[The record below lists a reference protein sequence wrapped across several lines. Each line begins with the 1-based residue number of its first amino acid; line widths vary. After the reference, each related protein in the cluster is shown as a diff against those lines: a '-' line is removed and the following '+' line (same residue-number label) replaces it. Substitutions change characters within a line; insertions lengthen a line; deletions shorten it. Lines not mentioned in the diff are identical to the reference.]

1 MRLLAHLVAKDLK
14 RKVRSP
20 LGLIAVLCFPLL
32 FAGMIALAFGK
43 GDSIPKV
50 RMLVAN
56 QDDGLLASLL
66 ASAFTS
72 QQASAYFDAKTV
84 EPVAGRALVE
94 EGKAS
99 ALLTIPKG
107 FTKDVLDGKPVT
119 LRLLRNPA
127 EGILPEIAEQTVGAL
142 ADLLDGGRRVF
153 DRPIADL
160 RPFFKDDGKAP
171 SDDDIVAISLAVKR
185 GIDGMSNLV
194 FPPAIA
200 LESELFDN
208 VTADSAVGAKAGS
221 SSTPKKHGGAMS
233 SIFLLVL
240 PGLAVYG
247 LFLVAD
253 QGMRDVM
260 TERTLGTLRRQLA
273 GPISPGTIIL
283 GKAAYTAA
291 LAALAVV
298 VIGSVGAAMLTT
310 SVSIPAFLL
319 VSGALVLAVTGTT
332 AVIYG
337 LARTERQASTL
348 GNMIFVAMGFL
359 GGGFIRVEAL
369 PPAVRGIAPFTPL
382 YWGTQG
388 YRAMLE
394 NGAGV
399 AGVATHVAV
408 LAAMGIVCLGIGI
421 AALRRTARRGAG
433 A

>member
-1 MRLLAHLVAKDLK
+1 MRLLFHLVAKDLK
-14 RKVRSP
+14 RKMRSP
-20 LGLIAVLCFPLL
+20 LALIVVLCFPLL

-43 GDSIPKV
+43 GGGIPKV

-56 QDDGLLASLL
+56 EDDGLLANAV
-66 ASAFTS
+66 ASVFTS
-72 QQASAYFDAKTV
+72 QQASKYFDGKTV
-84 EPVAGRALVE
+84 TAAQGRALME

-107 FTKDVLDGKPVT
+107 FTQDVLDGKPVT
-119 LRLLRNPA
+119 LRLLRNPS
-127 EGILPEIAEQTVGAL
+127 EGILPEIAEQTTGAL
-142 ADLLDGGRRVF
+142 TDILDGGRRVF
-153 DRPIADL
+153 DKPLADL
-160 RPFFKDDGKAP
+160 RPLLDDDGKAP
-171 SDDDIVAISLAVKR
+171 ADADIVAISLAVKR
-185 GIDGMSNLV
+185 AIEGMSDLV

-200 LESELFDN
+200 LESEMFDN
-208 VTADSAVGAKAGS
+208 VTA
-221 SSTPKKHGGAMS
+221 TPQPVKKKSGGAPS

-273 GPISPGTIIL
+273 GPIPPETIIL
-283 GKAAYTAA
+283 GKAVYTAV
-291 LAALAVV
+291 LAALAIL

-310 SVSIPAFLL
+310 PVSIPGFLL
-319 VSGALVLAVTGTT
+319 LSAALVLAVTGTT
-332 AVIYG
+332 AAIYG
-337 LARTERQASTL
+337 IARTERQASTL

-359 GGGFIRVEAL
+359 GGGFIRVEGL

-388 YRAMLE
+388 YRALLE

-399 AGVATHVAV
+399 AGIATHLGV
-408 LAAMGIVCLGIGI
+408 LAAMGVVFLGIG
-421 AALRRTARRGAG
+421 AVALRRTARRGA
-433 A
+433 AA